1 MDLAKRGRNVKKLTD
16 PMIYMMEK
24 SFKQQMD
31 KAATSGDRKKFEQ
44 MQKQLQWLHEYKI
57 NKYKN

>member
-1 MDLAKRGRNVKKLTD
+1 MRKLTD
-16 PMIYMMEK
+16 PMIYMMET

-31 KAATSGDRKKFEQ
+31 KAATNGDRKKFEQ